1 MNSFTKIVL
10 RRLQTSYI
18 LTIAKFGITSTK
30 NAFLINA
37 ILADALCN
45 FDVILF
51 NLI

>member
-1 MNSFTKIVL
+1 MNCP
-10 RRLQTSYI
+10 
-18 LTIAKFGITSTK
+18 LTITNFGITSTS

-37 ILADALCN
+37 VLADLLCN

>member
-1 MNSFTKIVL
+1 MNCP
-10 RRLQTSYI
+10 
-18 LTIAKFGITSTK
+18 LTITNFGITSTS

-37 ILADALCN
+37 VLADVLCN